1 MGDCMR
7 SVGVEEELLLADAD
21 SGEPLAVSGAVLA
34 AADRAASASA
44 ADGEESGHT
53 FEAELQE
60 EQVEFGTRPVTEM
73 GELQE
78 EILRWRAEAAR
89 HAAAAG
95 AVVAAIG
102 TSPLAVRPSMS
113 PGHRYEWVSRQF
125 GMTAQEQ
132 LTCGCHVHVSVESD
146 EEGVAVLDRI
156 RLWLPVLTAMSA
168 NSPFWQG
175 EDTGYGSYRSRV
187 WNRLPAAGPVDVFG
201 SADHYHAEVRAMVE
215 SGVLRDKGMIWFDA
229 RLSASYPTVEVR
241 VADVCLDA
249 STPVL
254 LAALVRALVETA
266 AREWRAGEPPA
277 RVSTGLLR
285 LASWQA
291 GRSGLDGPLLHP
303 ETLREAAPEAAVDA
317 LYRHVGDAL
326 ADSGDEEFVRAAIA
340 GLLEHGNGARVQR
353 SLLRSE
359 GTWPRSSG
367 TVRAGPRPASTGRPG
382 ACRADG
388 ERAAGRSGRPPVLVR
403 RSTGRTA
410 GPLGT
415 PVRPVAFI
423 TDGTG
428 ASAGV

>member
-1 MGDCMR
+1 MR

-34 AADRAASASA
+34 AADRAATAGA
-44 ADGEESGHT
+44 ADGKDCGHT

-201 SADHYHAEVRAMVE
+201 SADRYHAEVRAMVE

-303 ETLREAAPEAAVDA
+303 ETLRETAPEAAVDA

-326 ADSGDEEFVRAAIA
+326 VDSGDEEFVRAAIA
-340 GLLEHGNGARVQR
+340 RLLEHGNGARVQR

-359 GTWPRSSG
+359 GDLASV
-367 TVRAGPRPASTGRPG
+367 VRHCAGRTTAGV
-382 ACRADG
+382 D
-388 ERAAGRSGRPPVLVR
+388 RAARG
-403 RSTGRTA
+403 
-410 GPLGT
+410 
-415 PVRPVAFI
+415 VAR
-423 TDGTG
+423 
-428 ASAGV
+428 

>member
-1 MGDCMR
+1 MR

-359 GTWPRSSG
+359 GDLASV
-367 TVRAGPRPASTGRPG
+367 VRHCARRTTAGV
-382 ACRADG
+382 D
-388 ERAAGRSGRPPVLVR
+388 RAARGLPR
-403 RSTGRTA
+403 
-410 GPLGT
+410 
-415 PVRPVAFI
+415 
-423 TDGTG
+423 
-428 ASAGV
+428 

>member
-1 MGDCMR
+1 MR

-34 AADRAASASA
+34 AADRAATASA
-44 ADGEESGHT
+44 ADGTESGHT

-60 EQVEFGTRPVTEM
+60 EQVEFGTKPVTEI

-132 LTCGCHVHVSVESD
+132 LTCGCHVHVAVESD

-201 SADHYHAEVRAMVE
+201 SADRYHAEVRAMVE
-215 SGVLRDKGMIWFDA
+215 SGVLRDEGMIWFDA

-266 AREWRAGEPPA
+266 ARKWRAGEPPA

-303 ETLREAAPEAAVDA
+303 ETLRETAPEAAVDA
-317 LYRHVGDAL
+317 LYRYVGEAL
-326 ADSGDEEFVRAAIA
+326 ADSGDEGLVRAAIA

-353 SLLRSE
+353 NLLRSE
-359 GTWPRSSG
+359 GDLAAV
-367 TVRAGPRPASTGRPG
+367 VRHCARRT
-382 ACRADG
+382 
-388 ERAAGRSGRPPVLVR
+388 AAG
-403 RSTGRTA
+403 
-410 GPLGT
+410 
-415 PVRPVAFI
+415 VA
-423 TDGTG
+423 
-428 ASAGV
+428 S

>member
-1 MGDCMR
+1 MR

-34 AADRAASASA
+34 EADRAATASA

-359 GTWPRSSG
+359 GDLASV
-367 TVRAGPRPASTGRPG
+367 VRHCARRTTAGV
-382 ACRADG
+382 D
-388 ERAAGRSGRPPVLVR
+388 RAARGLPR
-403 RSTGRTA
+403 
-410 GPLGT
+410 
-415 PVRPVAFI
+415 
-423 TDGTG
+423 
-428 ASAGV
+428 